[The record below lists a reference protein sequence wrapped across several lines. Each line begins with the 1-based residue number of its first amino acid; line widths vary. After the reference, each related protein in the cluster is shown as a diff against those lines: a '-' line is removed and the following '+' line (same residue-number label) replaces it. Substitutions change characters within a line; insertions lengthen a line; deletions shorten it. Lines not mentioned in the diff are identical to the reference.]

1 MQLERRQST
10 RIKLDH
16 LAYINLP
23 AANGGIVLDVSE
35 GGLSFHSAV
44 PIEATDV
51 VRFRLAVGTIKHLEA
66 TASVAWL
73 DSTRKSGGL
82 QFTSVPTEMR
92 WQIENWVRAGNSPA
106 AQESQ
111 QNKPPET
118 VAAVPTELL
127 EVMTPAPDLIAESA
141 EQVKAQAATDA
152 LLMAPAA
159 PSLELAPDASA
170 TGLDEPFTLGGGTHE
185 PSAETG
191 KEPTV
196 SRMFTFG
203 VAPAEMKAA
212 EPSPIAPTG
221 SAPALRNPLSM
232 FPAESGEIEREPVAR
247 KHSFSI
253 VAAIVVL
260 ACVVATVTLSYTY
273 RGDAGAGLVWLGQKI
288 SGREKSNVLK
298 SAPSGSP
305 PPNEPSAVQT
315 PDQNSIPAEAPA
327 VPPATAAGGASGG
340 STTGAASGGA
350 APAGASLSGP
360 AHIPMKESRGAGQGT
375 ETGKPP
381 LKAAQGQSA
390 ESGATQAAANGAA
403 ADTSGGADGDSELAL
418 ARKYLRDAQSPADTA
433 TAAQL
438 LWVSI
443 EKGNTNAE
451 VELAGLYARGEGVQ
465 KSCEQARI
473 LLTAATNKGN
483 ATARQKL
490 DELKTNGCS

>member
-1 MQLERRQST
+1 MQLERRQSP

-35 GGLSFHSAV
+35 GGLSFHSVV

-111 QNKPPET
+111 QSKPPET
-118 VAAVPTELL
+118 VAASAAELL
-127 EVMTPAPDLIAESA
+127 EPMTPAPEVIAESA
-141 EQVKAQAATDA
+141 EQAKAETPIDA
-152 LLMAPAA
+152 PFMAPTTAG
-159 PSLELAPDASA
+159 LELALDQPA

-185 PSAETG
+185 PIAETG

-196 SRMFTFG
+196 SPMFTFG
-203 VAPAEMKAA
+203 EAPAEMKAA
-212 EPSPIAPTG
+212 EPSPIGPTG

-232 FPAESGEIEREPVAR
+232 LPAESGEIECEPVAR

-253 VAAIVVL
+253 VAAILVL

-288 SGREKSNVLK
+288 SGRGESNV
-298 SAPSGSP
+298 SQNASTSSP
-305 PPNEPSAVQT
+305 AANVPSAVQT
-315 PDQNSIPAEAPA
+315 PDQNAGTQATVSPSTTAP
-327 VPPATAAGGASGG
+327 GGSSAG
-340 STTGAASGGA
+340 STTGAASGA
-350 APAGASLSGP
+350 ATPPAASLSGP
-360 AHIPMKESRGAGQGT
+360 AHIPMKESGGVGQGT

-381 LKAAQGQSA
+381 VKAAQVQSA
-390 ESGATQAAANGAA
+390 ESGTTKGATNGAA
-403 ADTSGGADGDSELAL
+403 ADTPSGADGDSELAL

-473 LLTAATNKGN
+473 LLTAAVNKGN
-483 ATARQKL
+483 AIARQKL
-490 DELKTNGCS
+490 EELKTNGCS

>member
-44 PIEATDV
+44 PIAATDV

-118 VAAVPTELL
+118 VAAAPTELL
-127 EVMTPAPDLIAESA
+127 ELMTPAPDLIAESA
-141 EQVKAQAATDA
+141 EQVKAQATTDA
-152 LLMAPAA
+152 LLMAPPT

-185 PSAETG
+185 PIAETG

-203 VAPAEMKAA
+203 AAPAEMKAA

-221 SAPALRNPLSM
+221 SAPVSRNPLSM

-253 VAAIVVL
+253 VAAILVL

-288 SGREKSNVLK
+288 SGREESNVSK

-305 PPNEPSAVQT
+305 AANVPSAVQA
-315 PDQNSIPAEAPA
+315 PDQNAGTQATVSPSTTAP
-327 VPPATAAGGASGG
+327 GGASGG
-340 STTGAASGGA
+340 STTGAASGAA
-350 APAGASLSGP
+350 APPGASLSGP

-390 ESGATQAAANGAA
+390 ESGATQAATNGAA

-473 LLTAATNKGN
+473 LLTAAVNKGN